1 MENLFDN
8 VPDEE
13 PKTLRIGSFW
23 TWRRPDISA
32 AYSTDLYT
40 LKYRLT
46 NLDDSS
52 TKEITA
58 TEDATGYLIEVD
70 NATTATYTAGNYVWV
85 PIIVRD
91 SDSVEVTL
99 DSGDVMIETSDP
111 SQTFSYRVLVAI
123 RATLEKTASKEQ
135 QQYSIAGRQL
145 IRRSTSELL
154 ALEQEFQRRVEK
166 ERNSRQ
172 RKLGRGGKK
181 RVLVKMSGV

>member
-1 MENLFDN
+1 MENLFEK

-13 PKTLRIGSFW
+13 PRTLRIGSFW
-23 TWRRPDISA
+23 TWRRPDITE
-32 AYSTDLYT
+32 AYPTATYT

-46 NLDDSS
+46 NLDDST

-58 TEDATGYLIEVD
+58 TKDATGHLVEVPSQK
-70 NATTATYTAGNYVWV
+70 TATYTAGNYVWV
-85 PIIVRD
+85 PVIVRV
-91 SDSVEVTL
+91 SDSVEIPL
-99 DSGDVMIETSDP
+99 DAGDLVVETSDP
-111 SQTFSYRVLVAI
+111 SQTFNYRVLVAI

-166 ERNSRQ
+166 ERSNRQ

-181 RVLVKMSGV
+181 RVLVKMGA